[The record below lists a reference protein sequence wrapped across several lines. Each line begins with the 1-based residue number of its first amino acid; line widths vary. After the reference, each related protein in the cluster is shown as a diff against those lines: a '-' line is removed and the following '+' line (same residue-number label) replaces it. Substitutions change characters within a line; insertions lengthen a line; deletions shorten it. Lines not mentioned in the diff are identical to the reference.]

1 MHVFLICSAQDFK
14 VMYLENKTKADLLTA
29 GDGHEP
35 TNLDGWISV
44 WSLHI
49 LLISTWVLFAYSGL
63 LSYWF

>member
-35 TNLDGWISV
+35 TNLDG
-44 WSLHI
+44 
-49 LLISTWVLFAYSGL
+49 
-63 LSYWF
+63 